1 MVNVSPIRT
10 EADYDA
16 ALARIEGLFHAQVGT
31 PESDELDILVTLIER
46 YENEHHPIG
55 FPTAIGAIEFCMDQ
69 RGLSQRDLIPYI
81 GSRAKVSEVLSGKRA
96 ITMAM
101 ARALHKHL
109 GIPADILLQEPGAS
123 LDSTFDQIDPRR
135 FPLKTMVK
143 RGWLPN
149 VPDLVDRAE
158 ELIAGLIERA
168 GGWEVA
174 AAPLYRKSDHRRIN
188 AKTDEYALR
197 AWCWQ
202 VMAQGNASAPSADY
216 RAGVVTPEFLRQVA
230 RLSRWGDGPRRAR
243 DFLSQHGVVLHVLAH
258 LPRTYLD
265 GAALWA
271 SGGWPVIGLTLRYDR
286 IDNFWFTLLH
296 ELAHIGRHLD
306 KDHSAWFVDDL
317 SLRTG
322 EGGLE
327 DPREPEADNWA
338 EEALIP
344 PDLWQASLVH
354 EELSAMEVIDL
365 AQVLEVHPAIIAGR
379 IRYERRNYRLLSQF
393 VGAGQIRRQFE
404 A

>member
-1 MVNVSPIRT
+1 MANVSPIRT

-31 PESDELDILVTLIER
+31 PESDELDILVTLVER

-69 RGLSQRDLIPYI
+69 RGLSQRDLVPYI

-174 AAPLYRKSDHRRIN
+174 AAPLYRKGDHRRIN
-188 AKTDEYALR
+188 AKTDEY
-197 AWCWQ
+197 
-202 VMAQGNASAPSADY
+202 
-216 RAGVVTPEFLRQVA
+216 
-230 RLSRWGDGPRRAR
+230 
-243 DFLSQHGVVLHVLAH
+243 
-258 LPRTYLD
+258 
-265 GAALWA
+265 
-271 SGGWPVIGLTLRYDR
+271 
-286 IDNFWFTLLH
+286 
-296 ELAHIGRHLD
+296 
-306 KDHSAWFVDDL
+306 
-317 SLRTG
+317 SLRHG
-322 EGGLE
+322 
-327 DPREPEADNWA
+327 
-338 EEALIP
+338 
-344 PDLWQASLVH
+344 
-354 EELSAMEVIDL
+354 
-365 AQVLEVHPAIIAGR
+365 AGR
-379 IRYERRNYRLLSQF
+379 LWRRRTPLRLRLTTNPASSLLSF
-393 VGAGQIRRQFE
+393 FGRLRG
-404 A
+404 